1 MGPRQNPR
9 RFGRRSK
16 QGSSACRSDGQVYL
30 GIWRCGMTWLRPRKT
45 KRDAILGLVA
55 SWGDRRT
62 PRRSLQRNPSALSM
76 RLVGFSSCRVR
87 RRNLVELTS
96 ARHIFAARVCKQCLP
111 GNQPMHSHSLD
122 PWTHDHVFL
131 GPKHDRN
138 ERRTWFVVALTAV
151 MMVGEIAAG
160 SLFGSMALL
169 ADGWHMGTHPWAPG
183 VGAAAYLFARQ
194 HARNSRFAFGTGKFG
209 DLAAFSSAIIL
220 SLIAVQ
226 IFYESVIRLVHPVAI
241 AYGEAIAV
249 AALGLGVNLV
259 SAWLLRDSHDHDHH
273 GHGHSHGSS
282 QGSSHDSSPGHR
294 HHDNNLRAA
303 YIHVLADAAT
313 SVLAIAAL
321 VIAMYSQWVW
331 ADPAVGI
338 IGSLVIAS
346 WAFGLIRDSGAVLL
360 DVSVDKNLEA
370 VIRDRL
376 ETRGDRVIDLHLWQV
391 GPGHRAAVIAVLSDD
406 PLPSATYKRRLG
418 GLRGLSHVTIE
429 VEVCPHAPLAAE
441 HPS

>member
-1 MGPRQNPR
+1 
-9 RFGRRSK
+9 
-16 QGSSACRSDGQVYL
+16 
-30 GIWRCGMTWLRPRKT
+30 
-45 KRDAILGLVA
+45 
-55 SWGDRRT
+55 
-62 PRRSLQRNPSALSM
+62 
-76 RLVGFSSCRVR
+76 
-87 RRNLVELTS
+87 
-96 ARHIFAARVCKQCLP
+96 
-111 GNQPMHSHSLD
+111 MHSHSLD

-169 ADGWHMGTHPWAPG
+169 ADGWHMATHACALG
-183 VGAAAYLFARQ
+183 ISAAAYLFARQ
-194 HARNSRFAFGTGKFG
+194 HARSSRFAFGTGKFG

-282 QGSSHDSSPGHR
+282 QGSSHDSSHGHR

-376 ETRGDRVIDLHLWQV
+376 ETRGDRVTDLHLWQV
-391 GPGHRAAVIAVLSDD
+391 GPGHRAAVISVVSDH

-429 VEVCPHAPLAAE
+429 VELCPHPPL
-441 HPS
+441 H